1 MFAAQTHERR
11 ANERLGEPG
20 RHGQPHGSLR
30 RSLEIPASS
39 FATRQLSP
47 LGRTATSRL
56 SFATSMPTNTGLRP
70 SLPLAPALFDPSSQ
84 LAQPFGVFART
95 EAGDL
100 GSFTAFLALALAVC
114 RPRAHKIQGSMF
126 TVKIEHAIRH
136 FETWKAAFDR
146 DPTGRKQSG
155 VRRYRVFR
163 PMDDPGY
170 VIIDLDFDGAPEAR
184 AFLETMRKV
193 WSRAE
198 LSPALLREPGAA
210 AASPQARIVQE
221 IESRDY

>member
-1 MFAAQTHERR
+1 
-11 ANERLGEPG
+11 
-20 RHGQPHGSLR
+20 
-30 RSLEIPASS
+30 
-39 FATRQLSP
+39 
-47 LGRTATSRL
+47 
-56 SFATSMPTNTGLRP
+56 
-70 SLPLAPALFDPSSQ
+70 
-84 LAQPFGVFART
+84 
-95 EAGDL
+95 
-100 GSFTAFLALALAVC
+100 
-114 RPRAHKIQGSMF
+114 MF
-126 TVKIEHAIRH
+126 TVKIEHAIRD

-146 DPTGRKQSG
+146 DPAGRKQSG

-170 VIIDLDFDGAPEAR
+170 VIIDLDFDGALEAR